1 MRKNSHYDEKK
12 SHRSEN
18 FSHHGKYSPYVCRN
32 RNSDLEVVSQ
42 IHITTSFVSLIG
54 IPERN
59 LQRTEHTVHTISGT
73 DTKQL
78 FPFQYFEEV
87 TVRQAIITCQSEI
100 MNASHPLSEFH
111 GCNHDRIVHQ
121 FHIGHTGKRQLLW
134 NVESVYFAANGIL
147 QGIGDVFPIR
157 TRP

>member
-1 MRKNSHYDEKK
+1 MRT
-12 SHRSEN
+12 
-18 FSHHGKYSPYVCRN
+18 FSHHGKYSPMYAGTE
-32 RNSDLEVVSQ
+32 NSDLEVVSQ

-100 MNASHPLSEFH
+100 MNASHPLSELH
-111 GCNHDRIVHQ
+111 GCNHD
-121 FHIGHTGKRQLLW
+121 
-134 NVESVYFAANGIL
+134 
-147 QGIGDVFPIR
+147 
-157 TRP
+157 